1 MKRPSTANRPTRSSS
16 SRSRRNSRRPRRR
29 PTRFPKSSSARPGRA
44 VAGRRRAC
52 SKRRRRARREPL
64 APSWGAR
71 SCAGCSARSSAAAA
85 AVDRRSAQSMSAAG
99 YRGWGIAFAVVGVLA
114 FSLRPIL
121 IKLSYASH
129 PVSPN
134 TLLFLRMTL
143 SLPFFLA
150 VGWWLRRDEPR
161 LGGRDWAA
169 VMGLGFL
176 GYYGASFLDF
186 LGLQWVGAGT
196 GRLILFLFPTLVL
209 LLSFLFLHK
218 APTRPAIAALLLSYA
233 GIALVV
239 SNQVGGG
246 AEGRLFLFGALLV
259 FASALLYAVYLVAGS
274 QVVKRVGSMRFT
286 AYSMAVA
293 TLPAV
298 VQFFLLEST
307 ASLQLPANVWVYA
320 IVLATLSTVLPV
332 FLQAEA
338 LRRIGANHFAL
349 IGAVGP
355 VSVAITS
362 ALGLDEPFT
371 WVQAVGGM
379 LVISGVLLVSLKRS

>member
-1 MKRPSTANRPTRSSS
+1 MTP
-16 SRSRRNSRRPRRR
+16 
-29 PTRFPKSSSARPGRA
+29 
-44 VAGRRRAC
+44 
-52 SKRRRRARREPL
+52 
-64 APSWGAR
+64 
-71 SCAGCSARSSAAAA
+71 AA
-85 AVDRRSAQSMSAAG
+85 

-121 IKLSYASH
+121 IKLSYAAH

-134 TLLFLRMTL
+134 TLLFLRMAL

-161 LGGRDWAA
+161 LAPRDWAA
-169 VMGLGFL
+169 VAGLGFL

-186 LGLQWVGAGT
+186 IGLQWVGAGV

-218 APTRPAIAALLLSYA
+218 TPTRREIAALLLSYA

-239 SNQVGGG
+239 SNQIGAS
-246 AEGRLFLFGALLV
+246 AEGRLFLFGVLLV

-293 TLPAV
+293 TVPAV
-298 VQFFLLEST
+298 VQFFFMESME
-307 ASLQLPANVWVYA
+307 SLQLPGAVWGYA

-338 LRRIGANHFAL
+338 LKRIGANQFAL

-355 VSVAITS
+355 VSVALTS

-371 WVQAVGGM
+371 GVQAVGGA
-379 LVISGVLLVSLKRS
+379 LVIFGVLLVTLRRS

>member
-1 MKRPSTANRPTRSSS
+1 LT
-16 SRSRRNSRRPRRR
+16 
-29 PTRFPKSSSARPGRA
+29 SAASYR
-44 VAGRRRAC
+44 
-52 SKRRRRARREPL
+52 
-64 APSWGAR
+64 SWG
-71 SCAGCSARSSAAAA
+71 
-85 AVDRRSAQSMSAAG
+85 V
-99 YRGWGIAFAVVGVLA
+99 AFAVVGVLA

-121 IKLSYASH
+121 IKLSYTAH
-129 PVSPN
+129 PISPN
-134 TLLFLRMTL
+134 TLLFLRMML
-143 SLPFFLA
+143 SLPFFLV
-150 VGWWLRRDEPR
+150 VGWWLRNDQPR
-161 LGGRDWAA
+161 LTGRDWAA
-169 VMGLGFL
+169 VAGLGFL

-186 LGLQWVGAGT
+186 LGLQWVGAGV

-218 APTRPAIAALLLSYA
+218 RPTPRELAALLLSYA

-239 SNQVGGG
+239 SNQVDTSTQ
-246 AEGRLFLFGALLV
+246 GRLFLFGVMLV

-293 TLPAV
+293 TVPAV
-298 VQFFLLEST
+298 VQFILLEQP
-307 ASLQLPANVWVYA
+307 AAALDLPGKVWVYA
-320 IVLATLSTVLPV
+320 LVLATLSTVFPV

-338 LRRIGANHFAL
+338 LKRIGANQFAL

-371 WVQAVGGM
+371 WVQAVGGALVIFGVM
-379 LVISGVLLVSLKRS
+379 LVTLKKG